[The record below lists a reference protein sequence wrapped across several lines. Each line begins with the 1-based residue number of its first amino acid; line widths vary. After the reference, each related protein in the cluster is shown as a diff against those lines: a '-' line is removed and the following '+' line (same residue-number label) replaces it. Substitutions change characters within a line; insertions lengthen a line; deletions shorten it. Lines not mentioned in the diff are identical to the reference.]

1 MKLNNDLPVETLPGL
16 VHCYMC
22 THNVEAV
29 VLRRGTARQTK
40 PGQSC
45 PRCNA
50 SLNSGYALEVFAELA
65 AA

>member
-1 MKLNNDLPVETLPGL
+1 MKSKKDLPVEVLPGL

-29 VLRRGTARQTK
+29 VLKHGSDRQTK

-50 SLNSGYALEVFAELA
+50 SLNSGYALEVYSELA